1 MARLYSRKKGKSG
14 STKPLSKANPSWLRY
29 DEKEVEQLVLKL
41 SKQGFTKSQIGLMLR
56 DTYGIPSVSNILK
69 KKIGKVLEENKV
81 VHALPEDMLALIRKE
96 ISLMKHFESNKKDMS
111 AKRGL
116 RLTESKINRLVKY
129 YKKKGTLDKAW
140 KYDRDKAKLLI
151 S

>member
-1 MARLYSRKKGKSG
+1 MARLYSRKKGKAG
-14 STKPLSKANPSWLRY
+14 STKPLVKTKPSWLRY
-29 DEKEVEQLVLKL
+29 DEKEVEQLILKL
-41 SKQGFTKSQIGLMLR
+41 FKQGSTKSQIGLTLR
-56 DTYGIPSVSNILK
+56 DTYGIPSVSNVLK
-69 KKIGKVLEENKV
+69 KKIGKVLEENKLNKD
-81 VHALPEDMLALIRKE
+81 LPEDLLALIKKE
-96 ISLMKHFESNKKDMS
+96 ISLMKHFEGNKKDMS

-129 YKKKGTLDKAW
+129 YKKKGVVDKSW